1 MAKQSAVSDATLTN
15 ALAVYAGMVRQ
26 VLDNPHR
33 WLGSDDEPPADAS
46 LPARA
51 LDAVKDR
58 ALGETTPGSSEWAQ
72 QPLSERVDWWMGRIG
87 LVGGLAAATPRFAG
101 ALADRIPLQ
110 GALGAAA
117 AGLAV
122 CAVARE
128 HGKTAA
134 AEWVPLLAR
143 VLFNRDLASQTAPV
157 PAPEESEEQ
166 LEDAANDT
174 REPPSQMAAL
184 GQGAQRAV
192 RTLWRLARTFLNV
205 DDLLDERPRG
215 GFFARALAKLPVV
228 GLAGGWLDERG
239 AIRKAAQETQE
250 HLATNS
256 A

>member
-1 MAKQSAVSDATLTN
+1 MAKQPAVSDATLTK

-33 WLGSDDEPPADAS
+33 WLGSDDEPAADAS

-58 ALGETTPGSSEWAQ
+58 TLGETNPGSSQWAQ
-72 QPLSERVDWWMGRIG
+72 QPLAKRVDWWVDRIG
-87 LVGGLAAATPRFAG
+87 FVGGLAAATPRFAG
-101 ALADRIPLQ
+101 ALADRVPLQ
-110 GALGAAA
+110 AALGASA

-128 HGKTAA
+128 HGKTTAD
-134 AEWVPLLAR
+134 EWVPLLAR
-143 VLFNRDLASQTAPV
+143 VLFNRELTAQAAPV

-166 LEDAANDT
+166 LENAAGDT
-174 REPPSQMAAL
+174 SEPPSGMAAL

-192 RTLWRLARTFLNV
+192 RTLWRLARTFLNI

-215 GFFARALAKLPVV
+215 GFFARALGKFPIV

-239 AIRKAAQETQE
+239 GIRKAAEETE
-250 HLATNS
+250 ERLTANS

>member
-1 MAKQSAVSDATLTN
+1 MAKQPAVSDAALTR

-26 VLDNPHR
+26 VLDNPQR
-33 WLGSDDEPPADAS
+33 WLGGDDEPSPNAS

-58 ALGETTPGSSEWAQ
+58 TLGDTTPASPQWAQ
-72 QPLSERVDWWMGRIG
+72 QPLPERVDWWVDRIG
-87 LVGGLAAATPRFAG
+87 VVGGLAAATPRFAG

-110 GALGAAA
+110 AALGASA

-128 HGKTAA
+128 HGKATP
-134 AEWVPLLAR
+134 AEWIPLLAR
-143 VLFNRDLASQTAPV
+143 VLFNRDLAPQTAPI
-157 PAPEESEEQ
+157 PDPEESEEQ
-166 LEDAANDT
+166 LESAAEDT

-184 GQGAQRAV
+184 GKGAQRAV
-192 RTLWRLARTFLNV
+192 RTLWRLARTFLNI

-215 GFFARALAKLPVV
+215 GFFARALAKIPVV

-239 AIRKAAQETQE
+239 GIRKAAEETQE
-250 HLATNS
+250 LLHA
-256 A
+256 

>member
-1 MAKQSAVSDATLTN
+1 MAKQPAVSDAAITR

-26 VLDNPHR
+26 VLDNPQR
-33 WLGSDDEPPADAS
+33 WLGEDEEPSTDAS

-58 ALGETTPGSSEWAQ
+58 TLGETTPGSAEWAQ
-72 QPLSERVDWWMGRIG
+72 QPLAERIDWWVDRIAV
-87 LVGGLAAATPRFAG
+87 VGGLAAATPRFAG

-110 GALGAAA
+110 AALGASA

-128 HGKTAA
+128 HGKTTP

-143 VLFNRDLASQTAPV
+143 VLFNRDLTAPTAPV
-157 PAPEESEEQ
+157 PNPKESEEQ
-166 LEDAANDT
+166 LEDAAEDT

-184 GQGAQRAV
+184 GKGAQRAV
-192 RTLWRLARTFLNV
+192 RTLWRLARTFLNI

-215 GFFARALAKLPVV
+215 GFFARALGKVPVV

-239 AIRKAAQETQE
+239 GIRKAAEETQE
-250 HLATNS
+250 LLA
-256 A
+256 AR

>member
-1 MAKQSAVSDATLTN
+1 MAKQPAVSDAALTR

-26 VLDNPHR
+26 VLDNPQR
-33 WLGSDDEPPADAS
+33 WLGGDEEPSADAS

-58 ALGETTPGSSEWAQ
+58 TLGEMTPGSAQWAS
-72 QPLSERVDWWMGRIG
+72 QPLPKRIDWWVDRIG
-87 LVGGLAAATPRFAG
+87 VVGGLAAAAPRFAG

-110 GALGAAA
+110 AALGASA

-128 HGKTAA
+128 HGKTTP

-143 VLFNRDLASQTAPV
+143 VLFNRDLTAPTAPV
-157 PAPEESEEQ
+157 PDPKESEEQ
-166 LEDAANDT
+166 LENAAEDT

-184 GQGAQRAV
+184 GKGAQRAV
-192 RTLWRLARTFLNV
+192 RTLWRLARTFLGV
-205 DDLLDERPRG
+205 EDLLDERPRG
-215 GFFARALAKLPVV
+215 GFFARALGKVPVV

-239 AIRKAAQETQE
+239 GIHKAAEETQE
-250 HLATNS
+250 LLA
-256 A
+256 AG

>member
-1 MAKQSAVSDATLTN
+1 MANQPAVSDAALTK
-15 ALAVYAGMVRQ
+15 ALAVYAGMARQ
-26 VLDNPHR
+26 VLDDPQR
-33 WLGSDDEPPADAS
+33 WLGGDDEPPPDAS

-51 LDAVKDR
+51 LDALKDR
-58 ALGETTPGSSEWAQ
+58 TLGETTPASPQWAQ
-72 QPLSERVDWWMGRIG
+72 QPLPERVDWWVHRIG
-87 LVGGLAAATPRFAG
+87 LVGGLAAAMPRFAG

-110 GALGAAA
+110 AALGASA

-128 HGKTAA
+128 YGRTTAA
-134 AEWVPLLAR
+134 DWIPLPAR
-143 VLFNRDLASQTAPV
+143 VLFNRDLDPPAPPV
-157 PAPEESEEQ
+157 PAPEEAEEQ
-166 LEDAANDT
+166 LENAAKDT

-215 GFFARALAKLPVV
+215 GFFARGLAKLPVV

-239 AIRKAAQETQE
+239 AIRKAAEETQE
-250 HLATNS
+250 LLTLNS